1 MTQSKA
7 WDWNKEDNKYWLEP
21 CEESY
26 YLAERW
32 LKSDYRSI
40 LDLGCG
46 LGRHSIYFAKH
57 GFDVSALDL
66 SEEAVNHLKD
76 WAKKEALNI
85 NIKNADML
93 NLPYDDNSFDCVFS
107 YHVISHTDTAGAKRI
122 ISEIERVLKPG
133 GEVYLTLCSKETRSF
148 KDAGYPKIDENS
160 IVKTGEGP
168 EKGIPHFYIN
178 LDEIIKLFI
187 NFNLLR
193 IRHTDDCFFEG
204 KKQNSIHYYIHA
216 ISTKH

>member
-1 MTQSKA
+1 MRQ
-7 WDWNKEDNKYWLEP
+7 
-21 CEESY
+21 
-26 YLAERW
+26 
-32 LKSDYRSI
+32 
-40 LDLGCG
+40 
-46 LGRHSIYFAKH
+46 GRLIQMSQ
-57 GFDVSALDL
+57 ALDKSHNEL
-66 SEEAVNHLKD
+66 ILRRRKKQKIKKLFMLFIMLVSLFITLCLK
-76 WAKKEALNI
+76 LPYF

-122 ISEIERVLKPG
+122 ISEIHRVLKPG